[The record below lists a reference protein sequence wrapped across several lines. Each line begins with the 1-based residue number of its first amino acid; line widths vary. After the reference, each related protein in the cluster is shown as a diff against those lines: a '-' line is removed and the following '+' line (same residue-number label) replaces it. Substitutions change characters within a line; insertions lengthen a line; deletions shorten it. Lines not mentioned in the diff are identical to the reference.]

1 MTKQTKAER
10 VVHANTLID
19 EVAKRGR
26 MFFHHK
32 ASGRTAN
39 FEFTSGGRLRF
50 RDEYTQ
56 KLIDTSRPGRWQHFS
71 GGGTL
76 QRLVSDLTRYIARG
90 ERIPAAHFGPFPE
103 FMCDGDVW
111 GYGLVTMA
119 ELRAALADTD
129 CIDRT
134 PAAKPAS
141 NINHEAPAI

>member
-10 VVHANTLID
+10 VVHANALIE

-39 FEFTSGGRLRF
+39 FEVTSGGRLRY

-56 KLIDTSRPGRWQHFS
+56 KLIDTARAGRWQHFS

-76 QRLVSDLTRYIARG
+76 QRLVSDLTKYVSNGEPIA
-90 ERIPAAHFGPFPE
+90 AAHFGPFPQ

-111 GYGLVTMA
+111 GYGLETMA
-119 ELRAALADTD
+119 DLRDALANSD
-129 CIDRT
+129 CISRKKDI
-134 PAAKPAS
+134 AA
-141 NINHEAPAI
+141 